1 MRIFHI
7 TRKIK
12 AFKLVYSIQDNQEVS
27 GSGRCTMGLLFQY
40 LRVTNN
46 NDSFV
51 LRQKN
56 LLLQLLSIIPILNL
70 FVRVPYYF
78 YRKTERR
85 GILKYAK
92 KDSGYVLQDGKD
104 KYVVRP
110 HNHNICSICKND
122 IQIVK
127 VEKKLESWFEENQ
140 YTISATDNVVPDL
153 PLLLVLCM
161 FIDVTYYKNYRQWS
175 AHKKEI
181 NIVWNDPYPELAEWT
196 PD

>member
-1 MRIFHI
+1 MNIFHI
-7 TRKIK
+7 TRKIQ

-56 LLLQLLSIIPILNL
+56 LLLQLLSIIPVLSL
-70 FVRVPYYF
+70 FVRVPYH
-78 YRKTERR
+78 YRKSEQNGT
-85 GILKYAK
+85 LAYAGK
-92 KDSGYVLQDGKD
+92 NSGYVLQVGKD
-104 KYVVRP
+104 QYVIRP
-110 HNHNICSICKND
+110 HNHNIYSICKNN
-122 IQIVK
+122 IQIAK

-140 YTISATDNVVPDL
+140 YTIFVADNVVQDL
-153 PLLLVLCM
+153 PLLLILCM

-175 AHKKEI
+175 AHKKET
-181 NIVWNDPYPELAEWT
+181 NVVWNDPYPELAEWT